1 MVEKFEKELNE
12 LKNKILE
19 MGEYSKS
26 MLEMSM
32 EALVKQDVEL
42 AEKVIEMRRRLP
54 EFDQEV
60 EERALKMIALYQPV
74 AKDLRTIGCILKM
87 TEHLVR
93 IGRYG
98 REIAAIARDL
108 SGRPHVKR
116 LIDLPYM
123 CRITCEMINNA
134 LEAFRTE
141 SLEKIRDIGEKD
153 DVVDAIRYSIF
164 RECLSY
170 MLEDPRNITPCTNYV
185 MIARYLERCAD
196 HACNIAEKIHYMIT
210 GERVEIN

>member
-116 LIDLPYM
+116 
-123 CRITCEMINNA
+123 
-134 LEAFRTE
+134 
-141 SLEKIRDIGEKD
+141 
-153 DVVDAIRYSIF
+153 
-164 RECLSY
+164 
-170 MLEDPRNITPCTNYV
+170 
-185 MIARYLERCAD
+185 
-196 HACNIAEKIHYMIT
+196 
-210 GERVEIN
+210 